1 MSRIQLPKKYLKDAL
16 NTLDRVIPN
25 KSSNPSLSL
34 LNVKTENDKLI
45 LSGTNLSTSIQATLS
60 ADIEGDSTF
69 YLPSQVI
76 TSVINKLPSELVE
89 FLVEDRQLIIMSGSS
104 KTKLQ
109 LSDADPLTL
118 DFNCE
123 NYLDIDNGNLFNAVD
138 KTIYAT
144 AVAEY
149 QAVFRGLNFQTEGK
163 YLNFVGTDG
172 FRLSK
177 YQLDFAMDL
186 PEFSHTIPS
195 NYLTEVLNTFDG
207 DTSLGFDD
215 KYMYV
220 KSGSYQIR
228 LSTMEQDFPDYK
240 KVIPEQ
246 FVTEIEVNSKQLQE
260 TIDYASLLADQT
272 KNNRVDLAIK
282 GNLLSVTSEGG
293 YGDAFQNIEV
303 VQSGTE
309 SEITLA
315 YNSKYLMEAIKKVSG
330 SVRLKFSGTTS
341 PSIIEDVS
349 DPDYLAMVVPL
360 RG

>member
-16 NTLDRVIPN
+16 NTLNRVIPN

-45 LSGTNLSTSIQATLS
+45 LSGTNLSTSIQAPLP

-109 LSDADPLTL
+109 LSENDPLTL

-123 NYLDIDNGNLFNAVD
+123 NFIDIDDGNLFNAVD

-144 AVAEY
+144 AIAEH
-149 QAVFRGLNFQTEGK
+149 QGRFIGLNFQTK
-163 YLNFVGTDG
+163 NNFLHIAGTDG
-172 FRLSK
+172 FRLGK
-177 YQLDFAMDL
+177 YQLDFGMDL
-186 PEFSHTIPS
+186 PKINSTVS
-195 NYLTEVLNTFDG
+195 SRYLSEVLNTFQG
-207 DTSLGFDD
+207 DVSLGFDETH
-215 KYMYV
+215 MYL
-220 KSGSYQIR
+220 KSGSYQLRIG
-228 LSTMEQDFPDYK
+228 TIEQDYPDYT
-240 KVIPEQ
+240 KVIPEK

-260 TIDYASLLADQT
+260 TIEYASLLADQT
-272 KNNRVDLAIK
+272 KNNRIDLTIK

-293 YGDAFQNIEV
+293 FGDAFQNIEV

-309 SEITLA
+309 SEIALA
-315 YNSKYLMEAIKKVSG
+315 YNGKYLMEAIKKVSG
-330 SVRLKFSGTTS
+330 TVRLKFSGTTS

-349 DPDYLAMVVPL
+349 DPNYLAMVVPL
-360 RG
+360 RD